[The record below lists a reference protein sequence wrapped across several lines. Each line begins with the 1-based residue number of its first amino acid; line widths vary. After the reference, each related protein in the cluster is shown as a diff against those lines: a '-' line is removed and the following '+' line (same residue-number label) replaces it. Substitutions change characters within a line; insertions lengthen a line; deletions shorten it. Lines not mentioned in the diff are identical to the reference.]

1 MAAMVVARNGKTCFR
16 AGAIRPPFVLPS
28 ETLSQAQPDTT
39 AIARPV
45 FSGPGERWFARCGYM

>member
-1 MAAMVVARNGKTCFR
+1 MVAPVVVRNGNPCLR
-16 AGAIRPPFVLPS
+16 AGTGRPPFMLPS